1 MNSTEVDHERTQ
13 FLRELDE
20 HLARIDALLAD
31 HREHGRPATR
41 CLVVDAAR
49 ALHSIR
55 GIAALVGLP
64 ELAAPAHAA
73 EDALVGAEMPG
84 WSAGAFEASVTALRL
99 AAPAVEARTKCHASD
114 PALAI
119 ALARLANEV
128 AAERGA
134 LVALTVEGD
143 VWATGLVALAA
154 QLVTNAAA
162 HGIEPPATRLAAGKP
177 ARGHISVRTWTA
189 AGAGAGAET
198 IIEVADD
205 GAGFDEPAIRD
216 AAAAR
221 GLTARDDARSAAEL
235 AFLHGVTTRS
245 AVTFGAG
252 RGVGLDIV
260 RTIVDAADGRVDVT
274 TTSGVGSTVRLLLP
288 SG

>member
-1 MNSTEVDHERTQ
+1 MSSTEADHEQTQ

-31 HREHGRPATR
+31 HREHGRPVTP

-73 EDALVGAEMPG
+73 ENALVGAEMPG
-84 WSAGAFEASVTALRL
+84 WSATAFEASVTALRL
-99 AAPAVEARTKCHASD
+99 AAPAVQARTECHDSD

-189 AGAGAGAET
+189 TGAGAET
-198 IIEVADD
+198 VIEVADD

-216 AAAAR
+216 AAVTR
-221 GLTARDDARSAAEL
+221 GLTARDDARPAAEL

-274 TTSGVGSTVRLLLP
+274 TASGVGSTVRLLLP

>member
-1 MNSTEVDHERTQ
+1 MSSTEPDHERTQ

-31 HREHGRPATR
+31 HREHGRPTMP
-41 CLVVDAAR
+41 CIVVDAAR

-64 ELAAPAHAA
+64 ELAAPARAA
-73 EDALVGAEMPG
+73 EDALVGAELPG
-84 WSAGAFEASVTALRL
+84 WSATAFEASVTALRL
-99 AAPAVEARTKCHASD
+99 AAPAVQARTECHDSD

-177 ARGHISVRTWTA
+177 ARGHIAVRTWTA
-189 AGAGAGAET
+189 AGAGT
-198 IIEVADD
+198 VIEVADD

-216 AAAAR
+216 AAATR
-221 GLTARDDARSAAEL
+221 GLTDRGDARSAAEL
-235 AFLHGVTTRS
+235 AFLHGVTTRP

-274 TTSGVGSTVRLLLP
+274 TTSGVGATVRLLLP

>member
-1 MNSTEVDHERTQ
+1 MNGNEPDHERAQ

-20 HLARIDALLAD
+20 HLARIETLLAD
-31 HREHGRPATR
+31 HREHGRPAPR
-41 CLVVDAAR
+41 AVVDAAR

-55 GIAALVGLP
+55 GTAALVGLP
-64 ELAAPAHAA
+64 ELATPAHAA
-73 EDALVGAEMPG
+73 EDALVGAELPC
-84 WSAGAFEASVTALRL
+84 WSATAFEASVTALRCAT
-99 AAPAVEARTKCHASD
+99 AAAQAQAHRHGGD
-114 PALAI
+114 PALET
-119 ALARLANEV
+119 ALTRLANEV

-134 LVALTVEGD
+134 LVTLTVEGD

-177 ARGHISVRTWTA
+177 ARGHIAVRTWTA
-189 AGAGAGAET
+189 AGAGT
-198 IIEVADD
+198 VIEVADD

-216 AAAAR
+216 AAATR
-221 GLTARDDARSAAEL
+221 GLTERGDARSAAEL

-260 RTIVDAADGRVDVT
+260 RSIVDAADGRVDVT
-274 TTSGVGSTVRLLLP
+274 TNSGVGATVRLLLP

>member
-1 MNSTEVDHERTQ
+1 MNSTDLDHERMQ
-13 FLRELDE
+13 FLHELDE
-20 HLARIDALLAD
+20 HLARIEVLLTD
-31 HREHGRPATR
+31 PREYGRPAPR
-41 CLVVDAAR
+41 AVVDAAR

-55 GIAALVGLP
+55 GTAALVGLP

-73 EDALVGAEMPG
+73 EDALVGAETAG
-84 WSAGAFEASVTALRL
+84 WSATAFEASVTAIRL
-99 AAPAVEARTKCHASD
+99 ATAAAQARTERRSSD
-114 PALAI
+114 PALEV

-134 LVALTVEGD
+134 LVTLTVEGD
-143 VWATGLVALAA
+143 VWATGLVALAT

-162 HGIEPPATRLAAGKP
+162 HGIEPPAIRLAAGKP
-177 ARGHISVRTWTA
+177 ARGRIAVRTWTA
-189 AGAGAGAET
+189 T
-198 IIEVADD
+198 TQTVIEVADD

-216 AAAAR
+216 AAATR
-221 GLTARDDARSAAEL
+221 GLTTRDDARPAAEL

-260 RTIVDAADGRVDVT
+260 RTIVDAADGRVDVS
-274 TTSGVGSTVRLLLP
+274 TTSGVGATVRLSLP
-288 SG
+288 FG

>member
-31 HREHGRPATR
+31 HREHGPPATR

-99 AAPAVEARTKCHASD
+99 AAPAVEARTKCHDSD

-189 AGAGAGAET
+189 AGAET